1 MNVKLSPGEK
11 IKILNSED
19 VFQIMQRIL
28 MRENKIGRKKEH
40 FWVIGLATSN
50 KVEYIELVALGNLNR
65 VFIKPMEIYSW
76 ALQKKS
82 AKIILVHNHPSGDI
96 KPSEADKD
104 ITDHL
109 IQVGNFL
116 HIPVIDHLIISE
128 KSYYS
133 YLDSGLLEKLSES
146 KKYVLRYQ
154 EEARIKKEAQVT
166 GEKKG
171 AINKAKEMA
180 KKMKKQGETIKKI
193 IQYTGLTEKEIKSLK

>member
-1 MNVKLSPGEK
+1 MNVKLSTAEK

-19 VFQIMQRIL
+19 VFLIMQRIL

-40 FWVIGLATSN
+40 FWVIGLATNN
-50 KVEYIELVALGNLNR
+50 KVEYIELVGLGSLNA
-65 VFIKPMEIYSW
+65 VVIKPMEVYSW

-82 AKIILVHNHPSGDI
+82 AKIILIHNHPSGEI

-109 IQVGNFL
+109 LQVGKFL
-116 HIPVIDHLIISE
+116 HVPVIDHLIISE

-133 YLDSGLLEKLSES
+133 YLDSGLLEKISES

-154 EEARIKKEAQVT
+154 EEARIKQEAATIGKEQ
-166 GEKKG
+166 GKKEQ
-171 AINKAKEMA
+171 AKTMA